1 MMPLSYLCNYLFL
14 KVTNNSKRCLKLLV
28 LISENGTLSSKRN
41 YDDSSVFMA
50 QWNQKIQQVKSIW
63 FDDGSCVSDCVFVW
77 MCCYVGKTHTTTKGI
92 EQDIFFLLVQVE
104 KNFASLWITHLLLL
118 RLVPKSLFYLFE
130 KKERLLQTNDMHVWK
145 PCWGRW

>member
-28 LISENGTLSSKRN
+28 LISENVTFRSKRN

-63 FDDGSCVSDCVFVW
+63 FDDGSCEWLCICLDVLLCWQNTYYDEGNSAGYFFSPCKSREELCKLVNNTLAFAASCSQISFLSVW
-77 MCCYVGKTHTTTKGI
+77 
-92 EQDIFFLLVQVE
+92 
-104 KNFASLWITHLLLL
+104 
-118 RLVPKSLFYLFE
+118 
-130 KKERLLQTNDMHVWK
+130 KERKAFTNQRHACVK
-145 PCWGRW
+145 TVLR